1 MDIYLSHPEFL
12 KEEYKA
18 AKVDPIAQF
27 SKPVAV
33 GSYNLFHFFYLVIYD
48 YLLPSIF

>member
-1 MDIYLSHPEFL
+1 MNFLHVFCIIYYAVLLSFNFHLTSEL
-12 KEEYKA
+12 SGDEYKA

-33 GSYNLFHFFYLVIYD
+33 VI
-48 YLLPSIF
+48 SN